1 MSEDRTRIFK
11 HCHFCEQC
19 RAKNSYELP
28 PIFLSDIE
36 YLSAA
41 VKMVVLLWS
50 RYEARASSQ
59 TDLIEPDHKI
69 QVRRLTEAMKDWWEA

>member
-1 MSEDRTRIFK
+1 MFRSAGSDQFPTTN
-11 HCHFCEQC
+11 HFCEQ
-19 RAKNSYELP
+19 NSYELP
-28 PIFLSDIE
+28 PILLSDIE

-59 TDLIEPDHKI
+59 TDLIEPDHRI